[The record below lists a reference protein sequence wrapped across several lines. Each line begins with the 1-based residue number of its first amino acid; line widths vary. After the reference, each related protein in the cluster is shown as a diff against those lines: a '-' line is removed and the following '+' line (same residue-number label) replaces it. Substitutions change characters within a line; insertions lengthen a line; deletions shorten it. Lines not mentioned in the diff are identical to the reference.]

1 MSGAYIAELAVKDL
15 ALVSEL
21 RLELGPGLTVLTGE
35 TGAGKSM
42 LVDAVLAATG
52 ARIGSDL
59 IREGA
64 DRARVEATFVLPG
77 GPGAGSE
84 LILTREIQSGR
95 APARIDGEAVP
106 VAKLAEQGG
115 DLVAVHGQGEQ
126 LRLARPAV
134 QRDLLDAYGAHA
146 ELREATAVAH
156 RRMTQLVAERLS
168 LGGDPRERARRLEL
182 LTHEVGEIEAAK
194 IRADEEEHLASALRV
209 ARAADRLRAAATSV
223 HDTLVGERAAAHDRL
238 AVAARELAAA
248 AALDPR
254 LQDLADRIDGQVVEA
269 AEIAAEVRRYGDDI
283 DADPHELAALES
295 RSDLLTDLRRKY
307 GPTLADVESYRDR
320 ARSEL
325 NDVSS
330 REERLARMDAEE
342 LHAREAHS
350 AAAAALHDA
359 RTHAAGALA
368 AAVEAELANLGLARC
383 TFRASL
389 EPQEP
394 DASGADR
401 VRFLIAPNPGEPLAG
416 LEATASG
423 GELSRIMLAIEVTL
437 AAQDATPVLV
447 FDEVD
452 SGVGGRL
459 GEIVGRSLWLL
470 GRRHQVLC
478 VSHLAQVAA
487 YADTHVR
494 VAKAVRDGRT
504 HVTAERLEAPEA
516 VAELAEMLG
525 AGGTQSSLAAAA
537 REIHDAAAAWKRG
550 TAPSAISPGAT
561 AAKPRPSKRS
571 SPTAGPAAKSR
582 R

>member
-52 ARIGSDL
+52 ARVGSDL

-64 DRARVEATFVLPG
+64 DRARVEATFLLPG
-77 GPGAGSE
+77 GPGAGGE

-106 VAKLAEQGG
+106 VARLAEQGG

-134 QRDLLDAYGAHA
+134 QRDLLDAYGAHGA
-146 ELREATAVAH
+146 LREDTAVAH
-156 RRMTQLVAERLS
+156 RLLTQLVAERVS

-182 LTHEVGEIEAAK
+182 LTHEVGEIDAAK
-194 IRADEEEHLASALRV
+194 IRADEEDHLASSLRV

-223 HDTLVGERAAAHDRL
+223 LDTLVGERAAAHDRL
-238 AVAARELAAA
+238 AVAARELATA

-254 LQDLADRIDGQVVEA
+254 LQDLADRIGAQVVEV
-269 AEIAAEVRRYGDDI
+269 AEIAAEVRGYGDGI
-283 DADPHELAALES
+283 DADPRELAALES

-325 NDVSS
+325 DDVSS
-330 REERLARMDAEE
+330 REERLARLDAEE
-342 LHAREAHS
+342 KQARGVLTT
-350 AAAAALHDA
+350 AAAALHDA
-359 RTHAAGALA
+359 RTRAAGALA
-368 AAVEAELANLGLARC
+368 AAVESELANLGLARC

-394 DASGADR
+394 DATGADR

-423 GELSRIMLAIEVTL
+423 GELSRIMLALEVTL

-459 GEIVGRSLWLL
+459 GETVGRALWTL

-487 YADTHVR
+487 YADAHVR
-494 VAKAVRDGRT
+494 VSKVVRGGRT
-504 HVTAERLEAPEA
+504 HVTAERLGPPAA
-516 VAELAEMLG
+516 IAELAAMLG
-525 AGGTQSSLAAAA
+525 ADGTASSLAAGA
-537 REIHDAAAAWKRG
+537 RELHEAADAWKREG
-550 TAPSAISPGAT
+550 PKSQAR
-561 AAKPRPSKRS
+561 AKKKR
-571 SPTAGPAAKSR
+571 
-582 R
+582 